1 MSCVQGDPTFHRH
14 GSSSRDPT
22 QPQFICTSCHK
33 YIKAHPMYQLLQCTA
48 TFDEQSSQSPHN
60 VELSNTLEDS
70 NTANSVPT
78 QLSTVTE
85 DSQPLI
91 IQLQKTA
98 EYLTAELS
106 KAHEAIQKL
115 QNQITT
121 MYTQSPQAHQQAS
134 SDEFPTI
141 PESSQRIGFPDAPW
155 HNKAKLDSL
164 KQSMPRQR
172 ELRRVQ
178 REAAAARVFQP
189 PSPNQGF
196 KYLYIPTKA
205 RIPIGTLRTTFRRLG
220 VNNARLLDIHYPARH
235 TATILIHNDYENE
248 FIELLTKHRITPKE
262 NFNPNSGSILEDP
275 NLASLSTT
283 ECDKIA
289 KEHQI
294 TRLERAVQHIRAPVK
309 YAVARFFYDKQWI
322 SKKFYDTLAS
332 ARNPHLSNIFDQSP
346 ASDEDTSNA
355 HDSDDI
361 NMITDEEP
369 VQPDDRASLSLRN

>member
-1 MSCVQGDPTFHRH
+1 
-14 GSSSRDPT
+14 
-22 QPQFICTSCHK
+22 
-33 YIKAHPMYQLLQCTA
+33 MYQLLQCTA

-91 IQLQKTA
+91 IQLQKTV

-172 ELRRVQ
+172 ELRRASNTSTSLRRLVSLLEPSVQ
-178 REAAAARVFQP
+178 LSAVLVSTMRVF
-189 PSPNQGF
+189 
-196 KYLYIPTKA
+196 
-205 RIPIGTLRTTFRRLG
+205 
-220 VNNARLLDIHYPARH
+220 
-235 TATILIHNDYENE
+235 
-248 FIELLTKHRITPKE
+248 
-262 NFNPNSGSILEDP
+262 
-275 NLASLSTT
+275 
-283 ECDKIA
+283 
-289 KEHQI
+289 
-294 TRLERAVQHIRAPVK
+294 
-309 YAVARFFYDKQWI
+309 
-322 SKKFYDTLAS
+322 
-332 ARNPHLSNIFDQSP
+332 
-346 ASDEDTSNA
+346 
-355 HDSDDI
+355 
-361 NMITDEEP
+361 
-369 VQPDDRASLSLRN
+369 